1 MLNWKES
8 NKEQPEIEQI
18 VILSDGKVT
27 DFRKWTL
34 GRFLENDD
42 KTAYGLLIQSN
53 EIIKP
58 DTFAF
63 WTPFFIKDLG
73 VPGDY
78 NEEEL
83 QQYLS
88 AFKHILESYEHR
100 FLLMA
105 RTSQL
110 SGGQVFH
117 FDFYLNGTYSRAL
130 ALIEG
135 FRVLLDSKNYLAA
148 SHLVRPYLDNFLR
161 LFAAHLVKN
170 PHEFANEVMKG
181 KKVEEFFDKDN
192 PKQPLRDVYLR
203 KKASESYPWINE
215 IYKQTSGYIH
225 FSSKHI
231 YNPIV
236 KVDSENSTIGTYLT
250 KYDSET
256 VTDLNRIEAVLLMI
270 EISNCILEYAYGW
283 ARTKTIKI

>member
-1 MLNWKES
+1 MLSWR
-8 NKEQPEIEQI
+8 EITSDLPDIGQI
-18 VILSDGKVT
+18 VILSDEKIT

-34 GRFLENDD
+34 GQFLENED
-42 KTAYGLLIQSN
+42 KTAHGILIHSN
-53 EIIKP
+53 KIVKP
-58 DTFAF
+58 ESFTF
-63 WTPFFIKDLG
+63 WTPFLITDLG

-78 NEEEL
+78 KAVDL
-83 QQYLS
+83 AQYLF
-88 AFKHILESYEHR
+88 AFKETLKSYEHR

-110 SGGQVFH
+110 SGGQLFH
-117 FDFYLNGTYSRAL
+117 LDFYLNGTYSRAL
-130 ALIEG
+130 SLIEG
-135 FRVLLDSKNYLAA
+135 FRVLLDSNNYLAA

-192 PKQPLRDVYLR
+192 PKQALKDWYLR
-203 KKASESYPWINE
+203 NKASEEFPWIKEVYNT
-215 IYKQTSGYIH
+215 TSGFIH

-231 YNPIV
+231 FNPIN
-236 KVDSENSTIGTYLT
+236 KVDEENATIGTYLT
-250 KYDSET
+250 KYDTES
-256 VTDLNRIEAVLLMI
+256 VTDLNRIEAVLVMI

-283 ARTKTIKI
+283 ARTKMK